1 QDAANC
7 RGQKVAAVNSGQAGV
22 EAIFAGKMQVRFK
35 TTAGLHA
42 VGATF
47 LETNFAPVLDLDK
60 QFVRTTLQTG
70 PTPGY
75 TFFPHVGT
83 MRIEG
88 PFNAVRSDVTPSRK
102 AIFVC
107 KPTAP

>member
-1 QDAANC
+1 GSISAA
-7 RGQKVAAVNSGQAGV
+7 
-22 EAIFAGKMQVRFK
+22 KMQVKFK

-42 VGATF
+42 LGATF

-83 MRIEG
+83 VRIEG
-88 PFNAVRSDVTPSRK
+88 PFNAVRSETSPSRK
-102 AIFVC
+102 AIFAC
-107 KPTAP
+107 RPTAAAEEAACARR